1 MLDTNQ
7 MEKIGKLGFGY
18 MRLPRKGPA
27 FDMKQINK
35 MVDTFLD
42 SGGTYFDAAYVY
54 KGAEVA
60 LRETLVKRYP
70 RENVQI
76 ATKLPIQPDDS
87 LDTLKERFNTSLE
100 RLGTDYVDFYLLHG
114 IRSKLNKKAEELG
127 AWDYLSELKAKGL
140 IRHMGFSFH
149 AQPEELEEILSKHP
163 EAEFVQ
169 LQINYHDWDDPDIQ
183 SRRLYEIARK
193 YDMPIIVMEPLL
205 GGLLAGSASPV
216 SGILHG
222 SNPNASLASWALRF
236 VAQLDGVFV
245 TLSGMSSLEQLVDNL
260 STYADIKPL
269 SNDERAVLDEALAA
283 LNSMPRIACTLCNYC
298 TNDCPSKIRIPN
310 LISIYNDYLVHNTKI
325 NLDNNYRWV
334 TRISGKAGDC
344 IACRVCEN
352 ACPQNIEIVDTLAKI
367 SALFE

>member
-1 MLDTNQ
+1 MLDTIQ

-18 MRLPRKGPA
+18 MRLPRKGVA
-27 FDMKQINK
+27 FDMEQINR
-35 MVDTFLD
+35 MVDVFLD

-54 KGAEVA
+54 QGAEVA
-60 LRETLVKRYP
+60 LRESLVKRYP

-87 LDTLKERFNTSLE
+87 LSTLKERFNTSLE
-100 RLGTDYVDFYLLHG
+100 RLGTGYVDFYLLHG
-114 IRSKLNKKAEELG
+114 MRSRLNKKAEELG

-149 AQPEELEEILSKHP
+149 GQPEELEEILSKHP
-163 EAEFVQ
+163 ETEFVQ

-183 SRRLYEIARK
+183 SRRLHEIARK

-205 GGLLAGSASPV
+205 GGLLVGSASPV
-216 SGILHG
+216 AGILHS
-222 SNPNASLASWALRF
+222 SNPNVSLASWALRF
-236 VAQLDGVFV
+236 VAELDGVFV
-245 TLSGMSSLEQLVDNL
+245 TLSGMSSFEQLADNL
-260 STYADIKPL
+260 ATYADITPL
-269 SNDERAVLDEALAA
+269 SNDERAVLDEALAV
-283 LNSMPRIACTLCNYC
+283 LNNVPRIACTLCNYC
-298 TNDCPSKIRIPN
+298 TSDCPSKIRIPN

-344 IACRVCEN
+344 IACRVCEE
-352 ACPQNIEIVDTLAKI
+352 ACPQNIEIVTALANI